1 MKQFPNMRV
10 DVRSHTDSRSS
21 AKHNAILSEQ
31 RAKAT
36 MNWLVKKGIERAR
49 LTSKGFGES
58 RLINNCSDGVECTE
72 AQHQVNRRSEFIVI
86 SIN

>member
-1 MKQFPNMRV
+1 
-10 DVRSHTDSRSS
+10 
-21 AKHNAILSEQ
+21 
-31 RAKAT
+31 